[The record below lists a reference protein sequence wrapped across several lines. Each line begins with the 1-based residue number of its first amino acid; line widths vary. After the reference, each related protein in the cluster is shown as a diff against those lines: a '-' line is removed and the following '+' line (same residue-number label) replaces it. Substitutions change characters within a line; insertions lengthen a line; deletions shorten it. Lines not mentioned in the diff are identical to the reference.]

1 MFINNYTVG
10 NNIGLRNSVNSQ
22 INRGSSW
29 IIWANFDKWISK
41 IIYEIFDD
49 IKQVLKGLY
58 KKEYEKVEIGKAEVR
73 QIFKYSKAG
82 KIAGCYVTEGMVKRD
97 SLIEIFRNKKRVF
110 EGQLTSLKRF
120 KDDVKEVK
128 SNYECGIVID
138 EFQDYEEGDRLV
150 FLELREIPF

>member
-1 MFINNYTVG
+1 MKTLLSLIFILSSTLSYSAGTDSG
-10 NNIGLRNSVNSQ
+10 
-22 INRGSSW
+22 GSSSSNGGYSSSNSPDVN
-29 IIWANFDKWISK
+29 IEFQRAKKLI
-41 IIYEIFDD
+41 
-49 IKQVLKGLY
+49 Y